1 MNIAKYFK
9 MKNLFGGNPQ
19 QMMSQA
25 LSLLVPM
32 LDNFMGKFN
41 QPEDEGGLLQDGDH
55 TCCIG
60 IVPTKVRNGEGE
72 ETTYLPYV
80 LTLAY
85 DPASA
90 RMYISNKI
98 LLTKI
103 LEEDGSHPAGGID
116 EEE

>member
-1 MNIAKYFK
+1 MDLMKYLNIKK
-9 MKNLFGGNPQ
+9 LFGGNSQ
-19 QMMSQA
+19 LMMAQA
-25 LSLLVPM
+25 VNMLGPLLGE
-32 LDNFMGKFN
+32 FMDKFN
-41 QPEDEGGLLQDGDH
+41 RPEDEGGLLQEGDH

-85 DPASA
+85 DQATA